1 MARLGFLKPT
11 LATLDTRSVR
21 AVHTDDPAQVE
32 RARKSEVDR
41 WRGTPKERG
50 YDAAWR
56 KVRASV
62 LAAEPLCRFCDEAG
76 RVTPATVVDHIV
88 PIADAPDRR
97 LDPTNLRP
105 LCKPCH
111 DRRTAREQGF
121 TVRR

>member
-1 MARLGFLKPT
+1 MARLGFLKPS
-11 LATLDTRSVR
+11 LATLDTRCVR

-56 KVRASV
+56 KVRAAV
-62 LAAEPLCRFCDEAG
+62 LAAEPLCRFCDAEG
-76 RVTPATVVDHIV
+76 RITPATIVDHIV
-88 PIADAPDRR
+88 PIAEAPDRR
-97 LDPTNLRP
+97 LDTTNLRP

-111 DRRTAREQGF
+111 DRRTARDQGF
-121 TVRR
+121 AGRR